1 LEAELRNLTAEIE
14 ADERE
19 MAELPESTEKMQKL
33 QQP

>member
-14 ADERE
+14 VDERK
-19 MAELPESTEKMQKL
+19 MDELPESTEKMQKL